1 MDATVYEMIGLMS
14 GTSLDGLDIAHVR
27 FHLSDSSNPSFELL
41 HSKTMPY
48 SDSILQQLTQI
59 DQLTLTSVMLL
70 DKAIGRF
77 YADEINRFLKE
88 NEISKNQIDAI
99 ASHGQT
105 ILHQPA
111 NGITLQLG
119 CGTTLAFHTGIKV
132 VNDFRT
138 KDVVAGGQ
146 GAPLVPIGDF
156 DLFKDKADAFLNIGG
171 FTNVSF
177 KKDAEIVAFDVT
189 PGNLPLNKLAASK
202 GLPYDKDGELARS
215 GDINFFLLDL
225 LNTLPYYTQEAPKS
239 LGTEW
244 LEEHFYPLIKFDKE
258 IENNLRTLTEHI
270 GNQVGNAL
278 NHTGA
283 TTVFVTGG
291 GAKNAFLMER
301 IRSYF
306 NGELIV
312 PDATLIDFKEALI
325 FAYLGALYLHGK
337 PNALCSVTGAQ
348 RNTSGGILHLP

>member
-1 MDATVYEMIGLMS
+1 MEATAYEMIGLMS

-27 FHLSDSSNPSFELL
+27 FLFSEAAHPRFELL
-41 HSKTMPY
+41 HSKTIPY
-48 SDSILQQLTQI
+48 SEDLIQQLTNI
-59 DQLTLTSVMLL
+59 EQLSLSAVMML
-70 DKAIGRF
+70 DKSLGLF
-77 YADEINRFLKE
+77 YAKEIIAFLKE
-88 NEISKNQIDAI
+88 NNISKDQIDAI

-111 NGITLQLG
+111 NGFTLQIG
-119 CGTTLAFHTGIKV
+119 CATTLAFHTGIKV

-156 DLFKDKADAFLNIGG
+156 DLFADQADAFLNIGG

-177 KKDAEIVAFDVT
+177 KKEGNIIAFDVT
-189 PGNLPLNKLAASK
+189 PGNLPLNKLAASR

-225 LNTLPYYTQEAPKS
+225 LNTLPYYAQEAPKS

-244 LEEHFYPLIKFDKE
+244 LEEHFYPMIKFDKE

-278 NHTGA
+278 NNTGA
-283 TTVFVTGG
+283 RTVLVTGG

-306 NGELIV
+306 NGELII
-312 PDATLIDFKEALI
+312 PETTLIDLKEALI

-348 RNTSGGILHLP
+348 RNTSGGVLHLP

>member
-1 MDATVYEMIGLMS
+1 MTATVYEMIGLMS

-27 FHLSDSSNPSFELL
+27 FQLSNISNSKFELL
-41 HSKTMPY
+41 HSKTIPY
-48 SDSILQQLTQI
+48 TADLIQQLTQV
-59 DQLTLTSVMLL
+59 DQLSLSAVMIL
-70 DKAIGRF
+70 DKSLGLF
-77 YADEINRFLKE
+77 YAKEINAFLKE
-88 NEISKNQIDAI
+88 NNISNEQIDAI

-105 ILHQPA
+105 ILHQPS
-111 NGITLQLG
+111 NGFTLQIG
-119 CGTTLAFHTGIKV
+119 CGTTLAYHTGIKV

-156 DLFKDKADAFLNIGG
+156 DLFVDQADAFLNIGG
-171 FTNVSF
+171 FTNVSY
-177 KKDAEIVAFDVT
+177 KKEGNIIAFDVT

-215 GDINFFLLDL
+215 GEINFFLLDL

-244 LEEHFYPLIKFDKE
+244 LEEYFYPLIKFNKE
-258 IENNLRTLTEHI
+258 IENNLRTITEHI

-278 NHTGA
+278 NNTGA
-283 TTVFVTGG
+283 KTVLVTGG
-291 GAKNAFLMER
+291 GAKNAFLIER

-312 PDATLIDFKEALI
+312 PESTLIDFKEAVI

-348 RNTSGGILHLP
+348 RNTSGGVLHLP

>member
-1 MDATVYEMIGLMS
+1 MNATVYEMIGLMS

-27 FHLSDSSNPSFELL
+27 FHFGADDHVAFELL
-41 HSKTMPY
+41 HSTTVSYPVEFV
-48 SDSILQQLTQI
+48 QQLTNV
-59 DQLTLTSVMLL
+59 DQLTISGVMLL
-70 DKAIGRF
+70 DKAIGHF
-77 YADEINRFLKE
+77 YADEINRFIQE
-88 NEISKNQIDAI
+88 NNISKADIAAI

-105 ILHQPA
+105 ILHQPS
-111 NGITLQLG
+111 NGFTLQIG
-119 CGTTLAFHTGIKV
+119 CGTTLAYYTGIKV

-156 DLFKDKADAFLNIGG
+156 DLFNDKAEAFLNIGG
-171 FTNVSF
+171 FTNISF
-177 KKDAEIVAFDVT
+177 KKDGAITAFDVT
-189 PGNLPLNKLAASK
+189 PGNLPLNKLAASR
-202 GLPYDKDGELARS
+202 GLPFDKDGELARS

-225 LNTLPYYTQEAPKS
+225 LNTLPYYEEVAPKS

-258 IENNLRTLTEHI
+258 IENNLRTITEHI

-278 NHTGA
+278 NNTGA
-283 TTVFVTGG
+283 KTVFVTGG

-301 IRSYF
+301 IQSYF
-306 NGELIV
+306 NGKIIV
-312 PDATLIDFKEALI
+312 PEVGLIDFKEALI

-348 RNTSGGILHLP
+348 RNTSGGVLHLP

>member
-27 FHLSDSSNPSFELL
+27 FHFSDASSPRFELL
-41 HSKTMPY
+41 HSKTIPY
-48 SDSILQQLTQI
+48 SEDLIQQLTHV
-59 DQLTLTSVMLL
+59 DQLSISAMMML
-70 DKAIGRF
+70 DKSLGLF
-77 YADEINRFLKE
+77 YAKEINAFLKE
-88 NEISKNQIDAI
+88 NSISKEQIDAI

-111 NGITLQLG
+111 NGFTLQIG

-156 DLFKDKADAFLNIGG
+156 DLFADQADAFLNIGG

-177 KKDAEIVAFDVT
+177 KKEGKIIAFDVT
-189 PGNLPLNKLAASK
+189 PGNLPLNKLAASR

-225 LNTLPYYTQEAPKS
+225 LNTLPYYTQDAPKS

-244 LEEHFYPLIKFDKE
+244 LEEHFFPMIKFDKE

-278 NHTGA
+278 NSTEA
-283 TTVFVTGG
+283 RTVFVTGG
-291 GAKNAFLMER
+291 GAKNAFLLER

-312 PDATLIDFKEALI
+312 PDTTLIDYKEALI
-325 FAYLGALYLHGK
+325 FAYLGALYLQGK
-337 PNALCSVTGAQ
+337 PNTLCSVTGAQ
-348 RNTSGGILHLP
+348 RNTSGGVLHLP